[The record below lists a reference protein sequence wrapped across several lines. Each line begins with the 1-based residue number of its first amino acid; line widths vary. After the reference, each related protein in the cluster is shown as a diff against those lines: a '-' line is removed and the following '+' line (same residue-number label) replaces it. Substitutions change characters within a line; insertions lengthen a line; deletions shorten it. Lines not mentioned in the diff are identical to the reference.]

1 MHFDPIMEK
10 HLAHI
15 REEEKGCFVEQSI
28 EEHCLNVA
36 RLARE
41 LIYEDEDSCGMKDLA
56 YNAGLLHDFGKYR
69 PDFQRYIL
77 AASGANPSS
86 KVPPKAPHA
95 IVGAI
100 EARRLF
106 DDPMIADTLAYCIS
120 GHHRGLYDHNEM
132 ERRLR
137 HGEHKR
143 WCDACEKL
151 TSVEDLGTTDCD
163 DLGEPYDLQM
173 AIRMLFSVLVD
184 ADRLDT
190 ERFMTPDLSAER
202 LRIKGNYASLGT
214 LRERLRAKT
223 ESFSSAPDT
232 PVNRARAYFLESCR
246 THGAESDPGIFT
258 LSLPTGAGK
267 TISSMAWALEMAIR
281 NHHDRIIY
289 VIPYTSIIT
298 QTAMV
303 FREIFGKEN
312 ILEHHSEVVVE
323 QQTEDDKSN
332 EQMSRP
338 KFLTEN
344 WDAPI
349 ILTTNVH
356 FFESLFASKPA
367 KCRKVHS
374 IANTVIVM
382 DEVQALPEGF
392 LSPILSAI
400 DTLSEAF
407 HCSILCCSATQPVYD
422 EDLSSPDEGGDYYT
436 PLDTRGD
443 LVPREARYFAP
454 FDRVDYHLE
463 PQTVTSQ
470 ELAERLAAE
479 HSVLCVV
486 NSRKDAG
493 QVYRA
498 LRDLPK
504 VKADEVIHLSRS
516 MCSAHL
522 RRAIETI
529 KERMREGKPTKVIST
544 QLIEAGVD
552 LDFPCVWRAHS
563 GLGSIIQAGGRC
575 NREGKMERRGQVF
588 VFSLA
593 DGSRPF
599 GNIARGCNATKM
611 LLHKLSNIITD
622 PTDPEVIAKYYRLY
636 FKDIPDFDT
645 EGIEKDL
652 TEDPEDINFESAAER
667 FKLIDEE
674 GTFPVIVPY
683 MEEGKALVRKIRN
696 HEILTREDYHRMQ
709 EYSVSLRQGDYS
721 TLLGHGNIE
730 QIPWGEDFIS
740 VLVDDECYDSV
751 AGIVISNHWVE
762 ETQTA

>member
-1 MHFDPIMEK
+1 MEA

-15 REEEKGCFVEQSI
+15 REEEKGCFAEQSI

-41 LIYEDEDSCGMKDLA
+41 LIYEDEDSYGMKDLA

-77 AASGANPSS
+77 AASGANPSG

-106 DDPMIADTLAYCIS
+106 DDPMIADTLAYCVS

-163 DLGEPYDLQM
+163 DVGEPYDLQM
-173 AIRMLFSVLVD
+173 AIRILFSALVD

-190 ERFMTPDLSAER
+190 EQFMTPDLSAER
-202 LRIKGNYASLGT
+202 LRIRSNYAPLCT

-246 THGAESDPGIFT
+246 THGAESDPGIYT

-303 FREIFGKEN
+303 FREIFGEEN

-323 QQTEDDKSN
+323 QQTEDDKSD
-332 EQMSRP
+332 EQMSRL

-349 ILTTNVH
+349 ILTTNVQ

-367 KCRKVHS
+367 KCRKVHN
-374 IANTVIVM
+374 IANSVIVM

-422 EDLSSPDEGGDYYT
+422 EDLNSPDDGSDYYT

-443 LVPREARYFAP
+443 LVSREAKYFVP

-470 ELAERLAAE
+470 ELADRLAAE
-479 HSVLCVV
+479 HSVLCVL

-522 RRAIETI
+522 RRAIEAI

-552 LDFPCVWRAHS
+552 LDFPCVWRAYS

-611 LLHKLSNIITD
+611 LLHKLSNKITD

-667 FKLIDEE
+667 FKLIDDE

-721 TLLGHGNIE
+721 TLLSHGNIE

-740 VLVDDECYDSV
+740 VLVDDNCYDSV
-751 AGIVISNHWVE
+751 AGVVISNHWIE

>member
-1 MHFDPIMEK
+1 MEA

-15 REEEKGCFVEQSI
+15 REEGKGCLAEQSI

-36 RLARE
+36 RLAQE
-41 LIYEDEDSCGMKDLA
+41 LIYEDEDSCGLKDLA

-77 AASGANPSS
+77 AASGANQSG

-137 HGEHKR
+137 HGEYKR
-143 WCDACEKL
+143 WCDSCEKL

-163 DLGEPYDLQM
+163 DVGEPYDLQM
-173 AIRMLFSVLVD
+173 AIRMLFSALVD

-202 LRIKGNYASLGT
+202 LRIRGNYASLST

-232 PVNRARAYFLESCR
+232 PVNRARASFLESCR
-246 THGAESDPGIFT
+246 DHGAESDPGIYT

-303 FREIFGKEN
+303 FREIFGEEN

-323 QQTEDDKSN
+323 QQTEDDKSD
-332 EQMSRP
+332 EQMSRL

-349 ILTTNVH
+349 ILTTNVQ
-356 FFESLFASKPA
+356 FFESLFVSKPA

-374 IANTVIVM
+374 IANSVIVM

-422 EDLSSPDEGGDYYT
+422 EDLNSPDDGSDYYT

-443 LVPREARYFAP
+443 LVPREAKYFVP

-470 ELAERLAAE
+470 ELADRLAAE

-486 NSRKDAG
+486 NSRKDAS

-522 RRAIETI
+522 RRAIETT

-611 LLHKLSNIITD
+611 LLHKLSNKITD

-645 EGIEKDL
+645 AGIEKDM
-652 TEDPEDINFESAAER
+652 TEDPKDINFESAAER
-667 FKLIDEE
+667 FKLIDDE

-721 TLLGHGNIE
+721 TLLSHGNIE

-751 AGIVISNHWVE
+751 AGVVISNHWVE
-762 ETQTA
+762 EIQTA

>member
-1 MHFDPIMEK
+1 MEP

-41 LIYEDEDSCGMKDLA
+41 LIYEDVDSCGLKDLA

-77 AASGANPSS
+77 AASGANQSG

-106 DDPMIADTLAYCIS
+106 DDPMIAETLAYCIS

-151 TSVEDLGTTDCD
+151 TSAENLETADFD
-163 DLGEPYDLQM
+163 DVDEPDDLQM
-173 AIRMLFSVLVD
+173 AIRMLFSALVD

-202 LRIKGNYASLGT
+202 LRIKGNYASLST

-223 ESFSSAPDT
+223 ESFRSAPDT

-246 THGAESDPGIFT
+246 THGAESDPGIYT

-303 FREIFGKEN
+303 FREIFGEEN

-323 QQTEDDKSN
+323 QQGEGDSN
-332 EQMSRP
+332 DEQMSRL

-349 ILTTNVH
+349 ILTTNVQ

-374 IANTVIVM
+374 IANSVIVM

-400 DTLSEAF
+400 STLSGAF

-422 EDLSSPDEGGDYYT
+422 EALSSPDDGGDYYI
-436 PLDTRGD
+436 PLDTKGD
-443 LVPREARYFAP
+443 LVPREAKYFTP

-529 KERMREGKPTKVIST
+529 KERMREGEPTKVIST

-575 NREGKMERRGQVF
+575 NREGKMEQRGQVF
-588 VFSLA
+588 VFSLT
-593 DGSRPF
+593 DGSKSF

-611 LLHKLSNIITD
+611 LLHKLSNKIAD

-636 FKDIPDFDT
+636 FRDIPDFDT
-645 EGIEKDL
+645 EGIGKDL
-652 TEDPEDINFESAAER
+652 TDDPEDINFESAAEH
-667 FKLIDEE
+667 FKLIDDK

-696 HEILTREDYHRMQ
+696 HEILSREDYHRMQ
-709 EYSVSLRQGDYS
+709 EYSVSLRQGDYT

-740 VLVDDECYDSV
+740 VLVDDNCYDSV
-751 AGIVISNHWVE
+751 AGVVISNHWVE

>member
-1 MHFDPIMEK
+1 MEP
-10 HLAHI
+10 HIAHI
-15 REEEKGCFVEQSI
+15 REEEKGCYVEQSI

-41 LIYEDEDSCGMKDLA
+41 LIYEDEDSYGLKDLA

-77 AASGANPSS
+77 AASGANQSG

-151 TSVEDLGTTDCD
+151 SEKESLGTTDCD
-163 DLGEPYDLQM
+163 DVGEPYDLQM
-173 AIRMLFSVLVD
+173 AIRMLFSALVD

-190 ERFMTPDLSAER
+190 EQFMTPDLSAER
-202 LRIKGNYASLGT
+202 LRIKGNYASLCT

-246 THGAESDPGIFT
+246 THGAGSDPGIYT

-323 QQTEDDKSN
+323 QQTEDDNSD
-332 EQMSRP
+332 EQMSRL

-349 ILTTNVH
+349 ILTTNIQ

-374 IANTVIVM
+374 IANSVIVM

-422 EDLSSPDEGGDYYT
+422 EDLNSPDDGSDYYT

-443 LVPREARYFAP
+443 LVPREAKYFVP

-470 ELAERLAAE
+470 ELADRLAAE

-529 KERMREGKPTKVIST
+529 KVRMREGKPTKVIST

-599 GNIARGCNATKM
+599 GNIARGCNATKI
-611 LLHKLSNIITD
+611 LLHKLSNKITD

-667 FKLIDEE
+667 FKLIDDE

-721 TLLGHGNIE
+721 TLLSHGNIE

-751 AGIVISNHWVE
+751 AGVVISNHWVE

>member
-1 MHFDPIMEK
+1 MYCMET
-10 HLAHI
+10 HIAHI
-15 REEEKGCFVEQSI
+15 REEEKGCFAEQSI

-41 LIYEDEDSCGMKDLA
+41 LIYEDEDSCGLKDLA

-69 PDFQRYIL
+69 PNFQRYIL
-77 AASGANPSS
+77 AASGANQSG

-151 TSVEDLGTTDCD
+151 TSAENLETADCD
-163 DLGEPYDLQM
+163 DVDEPNDLQM
-173 AIRMLFSVLVD
+173 AIRMLFSALVD

-190 ERFMTPDLSAER
+190 ERFMTPDLTAER
-202 LRIKGNYASLGT
+202 LRIRGNYASLST

-223 ESFSSAPDT
+223 ESFSSAPVT

-246 THGAESDPGIFT
+246 THGAESDPGIYT

-303 FREIFGKEN
+303 FREIFGEEN

-323 QQTEDDKSN
+323 QQTEDDKSC
-332 EQMSRP
+332 EQMSRL

-349 ILTTNVH
+349 ILTTNVQ

-374 IANTVIVM
+374 IANSVIVM
-382 DEVQALPEGF
+382 DEVQALPESF

-400 DTLSEAF
+400 STLSGAF

-422 EDLSSPDEGGDYYT
+422 EDLNSPDDGGDFYT
-436 PLDTRGD
+436 PLATRGD

-463 PQTVTSQ
+463 PQTMNSQ

-486 NSRKDAG
+486 NSRQDAG

-504 VKADEVIHLSRS
+504 VNVGEMIHLSRS
-516 MCSAHL
+516 MCSSHL
-522 RRAIETI
+522 RKAIETI
-529 KERMREGKPTKVIST
+529 KERMRDGEPTKVIST

-575 NREGKMERRGQVF
+575 NRDGKMEQRGQVF
-588 VFSLA
+588 VFSLT
-593 DGSRPF
+593 DGSRLF

-611 LLHKLSNIITD
+611 LLHNLSNKITD

-636 FKDIPDFDT
+636 FEDIPDFDT
-645 EGIEKDL
+645 EGIGKDL
-652 TEDPEDINFESAAER
+652 TDDPEDINFESAAER
-667 FKLIDEE
+667 FKLIDDE

-683 MEEGKALVRKIRN
+683 MEEGKELVRKIRS
-696 HEILTREDYHRMQ
+696 HETLSREDYHRMQ
-709 EYSVSLRQGDYS
+709 EYSVSLRQGDYT

-740 VLVDDECYDSV
+740 VLVDDDCYDSV
-751 AGIVISNHWVE
+751 AGVVISNHWVE

>member
-1 MHFDPIMEK
+1 MEA

-41 LIYEDEDSCGMKDLA
+41 LIYEDEDSCGQNDLA

-77 AASGANPSS
+77 ASSGANQSG

-132 ERRLR
+132 KKRLCQ
-137 HGEHKR
+137 GEHKR

-151 TSVEDLGTTDCD
+151 TSEENLGTTDCD
-163 DLGEPYDLQM
+163 DVDEPDDLQM
-173 AIRMLFSVLVD
+173 AIRMLFSALVD

-202 LRIKGNYASLGT
+202 LRIKGNYASLCT

-232 PVNRARAYFLESCR
+232 PVNRARAYFLRSCR
-246 THGAESDPGIFT
+246 THGAESDPGIYT

-312 ILEHHSEVVVE
+312 ILEHHSEIVVE
-323 QQTEDDKSN
+323 QQTEDDKSD
-332 EQMSRP
+332 EQMSRL

-349 ILTTNVH
+349 ILTTNVQ

-374 IANTVIVM
+374 IANSVIVM

-422 EDLSSPDEGGDYYT
+422 EDLNSPDDGSDYYT

-443 LVPREARYFAP
+443 LVPREAKYFVP

-463 PQTVTSQ
+463 PQTLTSQ
-470 ELAERLAAE
+470 ELADRLAAE
-479 HSVLCVV
+479 YSVLCVL

-498 LRDLPK
+498 LRDLPQ
-504 VKADEVIHLSRS
+504 VNADEVIHLSRS

-522 RRAIETI
+522 RRTIETI
-529 KERMREGKPTKVIST
+529 KDRMREGKPTKVIST

-611 LLHKLSNIITD
+611 LLHKLSNKITD

-645 EGIEKDL
+645 EGIAQDL

-667 FKLIDEE
+667 FKLIDDK

-683 MEEGKALVRKIRN
+683 MKEGKALVRKIRN
-696 HEILTREDYHRMQ
+696 HEILSREDYHRLQ
-709 EYSVSLRQGDYS
+709 EYSVSLRQGDYT

-730 QIPWGEDFIS
+730 QIQWGEDSIS

-751 AGIVISNHWVE
+751 AGVVISNHWVE

>member
-1 MHFDPIMEK
+1 MRWRD
-10 HLAHI
+10 
-15 REEEKGCFVEQSI
+15 GCATES
-28 EEHCLNVA
+28 
-36 RLARE
+36 
-41 LIYEDEDSCGMKDLA
+41 
-56 YNAGLLHDFGKYR
+56 
-69 PDFQRYIL
+69 
-77 AASGANPSS
+77 
-86 KVPPKAPHA
+86 
-95 IVGAI
+95 
-100 EARRLF
+100 
-106 DDPMIADTLAYCIS
+106 T
-120 GHHRGLYDHNEM
+120 RG
-132 ERRLR
+132 
-137 HGEHKR
+137 G
-143 WCDACEKL
+143 CDACEKL

-163 DLGEPYDLQM
+163 DVGEPYDLQM
-173 AIRMLFSVLVD
+173 AIRMLFSALVD

-190 ERFMTPDLSAER
+190 EQFMTPDLSAER
-202 LRIKGNYASLGT
+202 LRIKGNYASLCT

-223 ESFSSAPDT
+223 ESFRSAPDT

-246 THGAESDPGIFT
+246 THGAESDPGIYT

-303 FREIFGKEN
+303 FREIFGEEN

-323 QQTEDDKSN
+323 QQGEGDSGD
-332 EQMSRP
+332 EQMSRL

-349 ILTTNVH
+349 ILTTNVQ

-374 IANTVIVM
+374 IANSVIVM

-422 EDLSSPDEGGDYYT
+422 EDLNSPDDGSDYYT

-443 LVPREARYFAP
+443 LVPREAKYFVP

-470 ELAERLAAE
+470 ELADRLAAE

-486 NSRKDAG
+486 NSRKDAS

-522 RRAIETI
+522 RRAIETV
-529 KERMREGKPTKVIST
+529 KERMREGKLTKVIST

-611 LLHKLSNIITD
+611 LLHKLSNKITD

-645 EGIEKDL
+645 EGIAQDL

-667 FKLIDEE
+667 FKLIDDE

-683 MEEGKALVRKIRN
+683 MEEGKALVRMIRN
-696 HEILTREDYHRMQ
+696 HEILTREGYHRMQ

-721 TLLGHGNIE
+721 TLLSHGNIE

-751 AGIVISNHWVE
+751 AGVVISNHWVE

>member
-1 MHFDPIMEK
+1 MEA

-41 LIYEDEDSCGMKDLA
+41 LIYEDEDSYGLKDLA

-77 AASGANPSS
+77 SASGANQSG

-106 DDPMIADTLAYCIS
+106 DDPMIADTLAYCVS

-163 DLGEPYDLQM
+163 DVGEPYDLQM
-173 AIRMLFSVLVD
+173 AIRMLFSALVD

-190 ERFMTPDLSAER
+190 EQFMPPDLSAER
-202 LRIKGNYASLGT
+202 LRIRGNYASLCT
-214 LRERLRAKT
+214 LRERLIART
-223 ESFSSAPDT
+223 ESFRSAPDT

-246 THGAESDPGIFT
+246 DHGAESDPGIYT

-303 FREIFGKEN
+303 FREIFGEEN

-323 QQTEDDKSN
+323 QQTEDDKSD
-332 EQMSRP
+332 EQMSRL

-349 ILTTNVH
+349 ILTTNVQ

-374 IANTVIVM
+374 IANSVIVM

-422 EDLSSPDEGGDYYT
+422 EDLNSPDDGSDYYT

-443 LVPREARYFAP
+443 LVPREAKYFVP

-470 ELAERLAAE
+470 ELADRLAAE

-529 KERMREGKPTKVIST
+529 KERMREGKQTKVIST

-575 NREGKMERRGQVF
+575 NREGKMEQRGQVF
-588 VFSLA
+588 VFSLT

-599 GNIARGCNATKM
+599 GNIARGYNATKM
-611 LLHKLSNIITD
+611 LLHNLSNKITD
-622 PTDPEVIAKYYRLY
+622 PTDLEVIAKYYRLY
-636 FKDIPDFDT
+636 FEDIPDFDT
-645 EGIEKDL
+645 EGIGKDL
-652 TEDPEDINFESAAER
+652 TDDPEDINFESAAER
-667 FKLIDEE
+667 FKLIDDE

-683 MEEGKALVRKIRN
+683 MEEGKELVRKIRS
-696 HEILTREDYHRMQ
+696 HEILSREDYHRMQ
-709 EYSVSLRQGDYS
+709 EYSVSLRQGDYT

-740 VLVDDECYDSV
+740 ALVDDNCYDSV
-751 AGIVISNHWVE
+751 AGVVISNHWVE

>member
-1 MHFDPIMEK
+1 
-10 HLAHI
+10 
-15 REEEKGCFVEQSI
+15 
-28 EEHCLNVA
+28 
-36 RLARE
+36 
-41 LIYEDEDSCGMKDLA
+41 
-56 YNAGLLHDFGKYR
+56 
-69 PDFQRYIL
+69 
-77 AASGANPSS
+77 
-86 KVPPKAPHA
+86 
-95 IVGAI
+95 
-100 EARRLF
+100 
-106 DDPMIADTLAYCIS
+106 MIADTLAYCIS

-151 TSVEDLGTTDCD
+151 TSVEDLGTTECD
-163 DLGEPYDLQM
+163 EVNEPYDLQM
-173 AIRMLFSVLVD
+173 AIRMLFSALVD

-190 ERFMTPDLSAER
+190 EQFMTPDLSAER
-202 LRIKGNYASLGT
+202 SRIRGNYASLNT
-214 LRERLRAKT
+214 LRERLMAKT
-223 ESFSSAPDT
+223 ESFRSAPDT

-246 THGAESDPGIFT
+246 THGAESDPGIYT

-323 QQTEDDKSN
+323 QQGEGDSGD
-332 EQMSRP
+332 EQMSRL

-349 ILTTNVH
+349 ILTTNVQ

-374 IANTVIVM
+374 IANSVIVM

-422 EDLSSPDEGGDYYT
+422 EDLNSPDDGSDYYT

-443 LVPREARYFAP
+443 LVPREAKYFVP

-470 ELAERLAAE
+470 ELADRLAAE

-575 NREGKMERRGQVF
+575 NREGRMERRGQVF

-611 LLHKLSNIITD
+611 LLHKLSNKITD

-645 EGIEKDL
+645 EGIEKNL

-667 FKLIDEE
+667 FKLIDDE

-696 HEILTREDYHRMQ
+696 HEILTRKDYHRMQ

-721 TLLGHGNIE
+721 TLLSHGNIE

-751 AGIVISNHWVE
+751 AGVVISNHWVE

>member
-1 MHFDPIMEK
+1 MEK
-10 HLAHI
+10 YLAHI
-15 REEEKGCFVEQSI
+15 REEGKGCFVEQSI

-41 LIYEDEDSCGMKDLA
+41 LIYEDEDSCGLKDLA

-77 AASGANPSS
+77 SVSGANQSG

-95 IVGAI
+95 NVGAI

-163 DLGEPYDLQM
+163 DVGEPYDLQM
-173 AIRMLFSVLVD
+173 AIRMLFSALVD

-190 ERFMTPDLSAER
+190 EQFMTPDLSAER
-202 LRIKGNYASLGT
+202 LRIKGNYASLCT

-232 PVNRARAYFLESCR
+232 SVNRARAYFLESCR
-246 THGAESDPGIFT
+246 THGAESDPGIYT

-303 FREIFGKEN
+303 FREIFGEEN

-323 QQTEDDKSN
+323 QQTEDDKSD
-332 EQMSRP
+332 EQMSRL

-349 ILTTNVH
+349 ILTTNVQ

-374 IANTVIVM
+374 IANSVIVM

-422 EDLSSPDEGGDYYT
+422 EDLNSPDDGSDYYT

-443 LVPREARYFAP
+443 LVSREAKYFVP

-470 ELAERLAAE
+470 ELADRLAAE
-479 HSVLCVV
+479 HSVLCVL

-522 RRAIETI
+522 RRAIEAI

-552 LDFPCVWRAHS
+552 LDFPCVWRAYS

-599 GNIARGCNATKM
+599 GNIARGCNATNM
-611 LLHKLSNIITD
+611 LLHKLSNKITD

-636 FKDIPDFDT
+636 FKNIPDFDT
-645 EGIEKDL
+645 EEIEKDL

-667 FKLIDEE
+667 FKLIDDE

-721 TLLGHGNIE
+721 TLLSHGNIE

-740 VLVDDECYDSV
+740 VLVDDNCYDSV
-751 AGIVISNHWVE
+751 AGVVISNHWIE

>member
-1 MHFDPIMEK
+1 MEA

-28 EEHCLNVA
+28 GEHCLNVA

-41 LIYEDEDSCGMKDLA
+41 LIYEDENSCELKDLA

-77 AASGANPSS
+77 SASGANQSG

-163 DLGEPYDLQM
+163 DVGEPYDLQM
-173 AIRMLFSVLVD
+173 AIRMLFSALVD

-202 LRIKGNYASLGT
+202 LRIRGNYASLCT
-214 LRERLRAKT
+214 LRERLIART
-223 ESFSSAPDT
+223 ESFRSAPDT

-246 THGAESDPGIFT
+246 THGAGSDPGIYT

-267 TISSMAWALEMAIR
+267 TISSMVWALEMAIR

-323 QQTEDDKSN
+323 QQTEDDNSD
-332 EQMSRP
+332 EQMSRL

-349 ILTTNVH
+349 ILTTNVQ

-374 IANTVIVM
+374 IANSVIVM

-422 EDLSSPDEGGDYYT
+422 EDLNSPDDGSDYYT

-443 LVPREARYFAP
+443 LVPREAKYFVS

-470 ELAERLAAE
+470 ELADRLAAE
-479 HSVLCVV
+479 HSVLCVL

-504 VKADEVIHLSRS
+504 VNTDEVIHLSRS

-529 KERMREGKPTKVIST
+529 KVRMREGKPTKVIST

-575 NREGKMERRGQVF
+575 NREGKMERRGQVI

-611 LLHKLSNIITD
+611 LLHKLSNKITD

-667 FKLIDEE
+667 FKLIDDE

-721 TLLGHGNIE
+721 TLLSHGNIE

-740 VLVDDECYDSV
+740 VLVDDNCYDSV
-751 AGIVISNHWVE
+751 AGVVISNHWVE

>member
-1 MHFDPIMEK
+1 MEPYI
-10 HLAHI
+10 AHI
-15 REEEKGCFVEQSI
+15 REEEKGCFAEQSI

-41 LIYEDEDSCGMKDLA
+41 LIYEDEDSCGLKDLA

-77 AASGANPSS
+77 AASGANQSG

-151 TSVEDLGTTDCD
+151 TSAENLETADCD
-163 DLGEPYDLQM
+163 DVDEPDDLQM
-173 AIRMLFSVLVD
+173 AIRMLFSALVD

-202 LRIKGNYASLGT
+202 LRIRGNYASLST

-246 THGAESDPGIFT
+246 THGAESDPDIYT

-303 FREIFGKEN
+303 FREIFGEEN

-323 QQTEDDKSN
+323 QQGEDDKSD
-332 EQMSRP
+332 EQMSRL

-349 ILTTNVH
+349 ILTTNVQ

-374 IANTVIVM
+374 IANSVIVM

-400 DTLSEAF
+400 STLSGAF

-422 EDLSSPDEGGDYYT
+422 EDLSSPDDGGDYYT
-436 PLDTRGD
+436 PLATGGD

-498 LRDLPK
+498 LRDLPN
-504 VKADEVIHLSRS
+504 VNAEEVIHLSRS

-529 KERMREGKPTKVIST
+529 KERMRDGEPTKVIST

-575 NREGKMERRGQVF
+575 NREGKMEQRGQVF
-588 VFSLA
+588 VFSLT

-611 LLHKLSNIITD
+611 LLHNLSNKITD

-652 TEDPEDINFESAAER
+652 TDDPEDINFESAAER
-667 FKLIDEE
+667 FKLIDDE

-683 MEEGKALVRKIRN
+683 MEEGKELVRKIRS
-696 HEILTREDYHRMQ
+696 HETLSREDYHRMQ
-709 EYSVSLRQGDYS
+709 EYSVSLRQGDYT
-721 TLLGHGNIE
+721 TLLSHGNVE

-740 VLVDDECYDSV
+740 VLVDDNCYDSV
-751 AGIVISNHWVE
+751 AGVVISNHWVE

>member
-1 MHFDPIMEK
+1 MEP
-10 HLAHI
+10 HIAHI
-15 REEEKGCFVEQSI
+15 REEKKGCFAEQSI

-41 LIYEDEDSCGMKDLA
+41 LIYEDEDSCGLKDLA

-77 AASGANPSS
+77 AASGANPSG
-86 KVPPKAPHA
+86 KVPTKAPHA

-106 DDPMIADTLAYCIS
+106 DEPMIADTLAYCVS

-163 DLGEPYDLQM
+163 DVGEPYDLQM
-173 AIRMLFSVLVD
+173 AIRMLFSALVD

-190 ERFMTPDLSAER
+190 EQFMTPDLSAER
-202 LRIKGNYASLGT
+202 LRIKGNYASLCT

-246 THGAESDPGIFT
+246 THGAGSDPGIYT

-267 TISSMAWALEMAIR
+267 TISSMAWALEMAIC

-303 FREIFGKEN
+303 FREIFGEEN

-323 QQTEDDKSN
+323 QQGEGDSGD
-332 EQMSRP
+332 EQMSRL
-338 KFLTEN
+338 KFLIEN

-349 ILTTNVH
+349 ILTTNVQ
-356 FFESLFASKPA
+356 FFESLFSSKPA

-374 IANTVIVM
+374 IANSVIVM

-422 EDLSSPDEGGDYYT
+422 EDLNSPDDGSDYYT

-443 LVPREARYFAP
+443 LVPREVKYFVP

-470 ELAERLAAE
+470 ELADRLAAE
-479 HSVLCVV
+479 HSVLCVL

-498 LRDLPK
+498 LRDLPQ
-504 VKADEVIHLSRS
+504 VNAYEVIHLSRS

-529 KERMREGKPTKVIST
+529 KVRMREGKPTKVIST

-599 GNIARGCNATKM
+599 GNIARGCNATKI
-611 LLHKLSNIITD
+611 LLHKLSNKITD

-667 FKLIDEE
+667 FKLIDDE

-696 HEILTREDYHRMQ
+696 PEILTREDYHRMQ

-751 AGIVISNHWVE
+751 AGVVISNHWVE

>member
-1 MHFDPIMEK
+1 MHFDPSMEK

-41 LIYEDEDSCGMKDLA
+41 LIYEDEYSCGLKDLA

-77 AASGANPSS
+77 AASGANPSG

-100 EARRLF
+100 EAQRLF

-151 TSVEDLGTTDCD
+151 SEKAPLGTTDCD
-163 DLGEPYDLQM
+163 DVDEPNDLQM
-173 AIRMLFSVLVD
+173 AIRMLFSALVD

-202 LRIKGNYASLGT
+202 LRIRGNYASLST

-232 PVNRARAYFLESCR
+232 PVNRARVYFLESCR

-303 FREIFGKEN
+303 FREIFGEEN

-323 QQTEDDKSN
+323 QQTEDDKSC
-332 EQMSRP
+332 EQMSRL

-349 ILTTNVH
+349 ILTTNVQ

-374 IANTVIVM
+374 IANSVIVM

-400 DTLSEAF
+400 STLSGAF

-422 EDLSSPDEGGDYYT
+422 EALSSPDDGGDYYI
-436 PLDTRGD
+436 PLDTKGD
-443 LVPREARYFAP
+443 LVPREAKYFAP

-504 VKADEVIHLSRS
+504 VNADEVIHLSRS

-529 KERMREGKPTKVIST
+529 KERMREGEPTKVIST

-575 NREGKMERRGQVF
+575 NREGKMEQRGQVF

-593 DGSRPF
+593 DGSKPF

-611 LLHKLSNIITD
+611 LLHKQSNKIAD

-645 EGIEKDL
+645 EGIGKDL
-652 TEDPEDINFESAAER
+652 TDDPEDINFESAAER
-667 FKLIDEE
+667 FKLIDDK

-696 HEILTREDYHRMQ
+696 HDILSREDYHRMQ
-709 EYSVSLRQGDYS
+709 EYSVSLRQGDYT

-730 QIPWGEDFIS
+730 QIPWGEDFIA
-740 VLVDDECYDSV
+740 VLVDDNCYDSV
-751 AGIVISNHWVE
+751 AGVVISNHWVE

>member
-1 MHFDPIMEK
+1 MEK
-10 HLAHI
+10 YLAHI

-41 LIYEDEDSCGMKDLA
+41 LIYEDENSCGLKDLA

-77 AASGANPSS
+77 SASGANQSG

-151 TSVEDLGTTDCD
+151 SEKASLGTIDCD
-163 DLGEPYDLQM
+163 DVGEPYDLQM
-173 AIRMLFSVLVD
+173 AIRMLFSALVD

-190 ERFMTPDLSAER
+190 EQFMTPDLSAER
-202 LRIKGNYASLGT
+202 LRIKGNYASLCT

-232 PVNRARAYFLESCR
+232 SVNRARAYFLESCR
-246 THGAESDPGIFT
+246 THGAESDPGIYT

-303 FREIFGKEN
+303 FREIFGEEN

-323 QQTEDDKSN
+323 QQTKDDKSD
-332 EQMSRP
+332 ERMSRL

-349 ILTTNVH
+349 ILTTNVQ

-374 IANTVIVM
+374 IANSVIVM

-422 EDLSSPDEGGDYYT
+422 EDLNSPDDGSDYYT

-443 LVPREARYFAP
+443 LVPREAKYFVP

-470 ELAERLAAE
+470 ELADRLAAE

-611 LLHKLSNIITD
+611 LLHKLSNKITD

-645 EGIEKDL
+645 EGIAQDL

-667 FKLIDEE
+667 FKLIDDE

-683 MEEGKALVRKIRN
+683 MEEGKALVRKTRN

-721 TLLGHGNIE
+721 TLLSHGNIE
-730 QIPWGEDFIS
+730 QIPWGEDSIS

-751 AGIVISNHWVE
+751 AGVVISNHWVE

>member
-1 MHFDPIMEK
+1 MEP

-41 LIYEDEDSCGMKDLA
+41 LIYEDEDSCGLKDLA

-77 AASGANPSS
+77 SASGANQSG

-151 TSVEDLGTTDCD
+151 TSVEDLGTTNCD
-163 DLGEPYDLQM
+163 DVGEPYDLQM

-190 ERFMTPDLSAER
+190 ERFMNPDLSAER
-202 LRIKGNYASLGT
+202 LRIKGNYASLCT

-246 THGAESDPGIFT
+246 THGAGSDPGIYT

-323 QQTEDDKSN
+323 QQGEGDSGD
-332 EQMSRP
+332 EQMSRL

-349 ILTTNVH
+349 ILTTNVQ
-356 FFESLFASKPA
+356 FFESLFSSKPA

-374 IANTVIVM
+374 IANSVIVM

-422 EDLSSPDEGGDYYT
+422 EDLNSPDDGSDYYT
-436 PLDTRGD
+436 PLNTRGD
-443 LVPREARYFAP
+443 LVPREAKYFVP

-470 ELAERLAAE
+470 ELADRLAAE

-504 VKADEVIHLSRS
+504 VNADEVIHLSRS

-529 KERMREGKPTKVIST
+529 KDRMREGKPTKVIST

-599 GNIARGCNATKM
+599 GNIARGCHATKM
-611 LLHKLSNIITD
+611 LLHKLSNKITD

-667 FKLIDEE
+667 FKLIDDE

-721 TLLGHGNIE
+721 TLLSHGNIE

-751 AGIVISNHWVE
+751 AGVVISNHWVE

>member
-1 MHFDPIMEK
+1 MEA

-15 REEEKGCFVEQSI
+15 REEEKGCFAEQSI

-41 LIYEDEDSCGMKDLA
+41 LIYEDEDSYGMKDLA

-77 AASGANPSS
+77 SVSGANPSG

-100 EARRLF
+100 ESRRLF

-163 DLGEPYDLQM
+163 DVGEPYDLQM
-173 AIRMLFSVLVD
+173 AIRMLFSALVD

-202 LRIKGNYASLGT
+202 LRIKGNYASLCT

-246 THGAESDPGIFT
+246 THGAESDPGIYT

-303 FREIFGKEN
+303 FREIFGEEN

-323 QQTEDDKSN
+323 QQTEDDKSD
-332 EQMSRP
+332 EQMSRL

-349 ILTTNVH
+349 ILTTNVQ

-374 IANTVIVM
+374 IANSVIVM

-422 EDLSSPDEGGDYYT
+422 EDLNSPDDGSDYYT

-443 LVPREARYFAP
+443 LVPREAKYFVP

-498 LRDLPK
+498 LRDLSK

-522 RRAIETI
+522 RRAIETV
-529 KERMREGKPTKVIST
+529 KERMREGKLTKVIST

-599 GNIARGCNATKM
+599 GNIARGCNATRM
-611 LLHKLSNIITD
+611 LLHKLSNKITD

-645 EGIEKDL
+645 EGIAQDL

-667 FKLIDEE
+667 FKLIDDE

-683 MEEGKALVRKIRN
+683 MEEGKALVGKIRN

-709 EYSVSLRQGDYS
+709 EYSVSLSQGDYS
-721 TLLGHGNIE
+721 TLLSHGNIE

-740 VLVDDECYDSV
+740 VLVDAECYDSV
-751 AGIVISNHWVE
+751 AGVVISNHWVE

>member
-1 MHFDPIMEK
+1 MEP
-10 HLAHI
+10 HIAHI
-15 REEEKGCFVEQSI
+15 REEEKGCFAEQSI

-41 LIYEDEDSCGMKDLA
+41 LIYEDEDSYGMKDLA

-77 AASGANPSS
+77 AASGANLSG

-132 ERRLR
+132 GRRLR

-163 DLGEPYDLQM
+163 DVGEPYDLQM
-173 AIRMLFSVLVD
+173 AIRILFSALVD

-190 ERFMTPDLSAER
+190 EQFMTPDLSAER
-202 LRIKGNYASLGT
+202 LRIRSNYAPLCT

-246 THGAESDPGIFT
+246 THGAESDPGIYT

-303 FREIFGKEN
+303 FREIFGEEN

-323 QQTEDDKSN
+323 QQTEDDKSD
-332 EQMSRP
+332 EQMSRL

-349 ILTTNVH
+349 ILTTNVQ

-367 KCRKVHS
+367 KCRKVHN
-374 IANTVIVM
+374 IANSVIVM

-422 EDLSSPDEGGDYYT
+422 EDLNSPDDGSDYYT

-443 LVPREARYFAP
+443 LVPREAKYFVP
-454 FDRVDYHLE
+454 FDRVDYHLK

-522 RRAIETI
+522 RKAIETI
-529 KERMREGKPTKVIST
+529 KERMRDGEPTKVIST

-575 NREGKMERRGQVF
+575 NREGKMEQRGQVF
-588 VFSLA
+588 VFSLT
-593 DGSRPF
+593 DGSKSF

-611 LLHKLSNIITD
+611 LLHKLSNKIAD

-636 FKDIPDFDT
+636 FRDIPDFDT
-645 EGIEKDL
+645 EGIGKDL
-652 TEDPEDINFESAAER
+652 TDDPEDINFESAAEH
-667 FKLIDEE
+667 FKLIDDK

-696 HEILTREDYHRMQ
+696 HEILSREDYHRMQ
-709 EYSVSLRQGDYS
+709 EYSVSLRQGDYT

-740 VLVDDECYDSV
+740 VLVDDNCYDSV
-751 AGIVISNHWVE
+751 AGVVISNHWVE

>member
-1 MHFDPIMEK
+1 MEA

-15 REEEKGCFVEQSI
+15 REDEKGCFAEQSI

-41 LIYEDEDSCGMKDLA
+41 LIYEDEDSGGLKDLA

-69 PDFQRYIL
+69 SDFQRYIL
-77 AASGANPSS
+77 SASGANPSG

-163 DLGEPYDLQM
+163 DVGEPYDLQM
-173 AIRMLFSVLVD
+173 AIRMLFSALVD

-190 ERFMTPDLSAER
+190 EQFMTPDLSAER
-202 LRIKGNYASLGT
+202 LRIKGNYASLCT

-246 THGAESDPGIFT
+246 AHGAESDPGIYT

-303 FREIFGKEN
+303 FREIFGEEN

-323 QQTEDDKSN
+323 QQGEGDSGD
-332 EQMSRP
+332 EQMSRL

-349 ILTTNVH
+349 ILTTNVQ

-374 IANTVIVM
+374 IANSVIVM

-422 EDLSSPDEGGDYYT
+422 EDLNSSDDGSDYYT

-443 LVPREARYFAP
+443 LVPREAKYFVP

-493 QVYRA
+493 QVYRT

-522 RRAIETI
+522 RRAIEAI

-599 GNIARGCNATKM
+599 GNIARGCSATKM
-611 LLHKLSNIITD
+611 LLHKLSNKIID

-667 FKLIDEE
+667 FKLIDDE

-683 MEEGKALVRKIRN
+683 MDEGKALVNKIRN
-696 HEILTREDYHRMQ
+696 HELLTRRDYHRMQ

-721 TLLGHGNIE
+721 TLLSHGNVE

-740 VLVDDECYDSV
+740 VLMDDKCYDSV
-751 AGIVISNHWVE
+751 AGVVISNHWVE

>member
-1 MHFDPIMEK
+1 MHFGPSMEI

-15 REEEKGCFVEQSI
+15 REKEKGCFVEQSI

-41 LIYEDEDSCGMKDLA
+41 LIYEDEDSCGLKDLA

-77 AASGANPSS
+77 AASGANQFG
-86 KVPPKAPHA
+86 KVPHKAPHA

-106 DDPMIADTLAYCIS
+106 DDPMIAETLAYCIS

-151 TSVEDLGTTDCD
+151 ISAENLKTADCD
-163 DLGEPYDLQM
+163 DVDEPDDLQM
-173 AIRMLFSVLVD
+173 TIRMLFSALVD

-202 LRIKGNYASLGT
+202 LRIRGNYASLST

-232 PVNRARAYFLESCR
+232 PVNRSRAYFLRSCR
-246 THGAESDPGIFT
+246 THGAESDRGIYT

-303 FREIFGKEN
+303 FREIFGEEN

-323 QQTEDDKSN
+323 QQSEGDSSD
-332 EQMSRP
+332 EQMSRL

-349 ILTTNVH
+349 ILTTNVQ

-374 IANTVIVM
+374 IANSVIVM
-382 DEVQALPEGF
+382 DEVQALPESF

-400 DTLSEAF
+400 STLSEAF

-422 EDLSSPDEGGDYYT
+422 EALSSPDDGGDYYI
-436 PLDTRGD
+436 PLDTKGD
-443 LVPREARYFAP
+443 LVPREAKYFTP

-529 KERMREGKPTKVIST
+529 KERMREGEPTKVIST

-563 GLGSIIQAGGRC
+563 GLSSIIQAGGRC
-575 NREGKMERRGQVF
+575 NREGKMEKRGQVF
-588 VFSLA
+588 VFSLT

-611 LLHKLSNIITD
+611 LLHNLSNKIND
-622 PTDPEVIAKYYRLY
+622 PTDPEEIAKYYRLY
-636 FKDIPDFDT
+636 FEDIPDFDT
-645 EGIEKDL
+645 EGIGKDL
-652 TEDPEDINFESAAER
+652 TDDPEDINFESAAER
-667 FKLIDEE
+667 FKLIDDK

-696 HEILTREDYHRMQ
+696 HEILSREDYHRMQ
-709 EYSVSLRQGDYS
+709 EYSVSLRQGDYT

-730 QIPWGEDFIS
+730 QIPCGEDFIS
-740 VLVDDECYDSV
+740 VLVDDDCYDSV
-751 AGIVISNHWVE
+751 AGVVISNHWVE

>member
-1 MHFDPIMEK
+1 MHFDPSMEK

-15 REEEKGCFVEQSI
+15 REEEKGCFVEQII

-41 LIYEDEDSCGMKDLA
+41 LIYEDEYSCGLKDLA

-77 AASGANPSS
+77 AASGANQFG

-151 TSVEDLGTTDCD
+151 TSAENLETADCD
-163 DLGEPYDLQM
+163 DVDEPNDLQM
-173 AIRMLFSVLVD
+173 AIRMLFSALVD

-202 LRIKGNYASLGT
+202 LRIRGNYASLST

-246 THGAESDPGIFT
+246 THGAESDPDIYT

-303 FREIFGKEN
+303 FREIFGEEN

-323 QQTEDDKSN
+323 QQGEDDKSD
-332 EQMSRP
+332 EQMSRLN
-338 KFLTEN
+338 FLTEN

-349 ILTTNVH
+349 ILTTNVQ

-374 IANTVIVM
+374 IANSVIVM
-382 DEVQALPEGF
+382 DEVQALPESF

-400 DTLSEAF
+400 STLSGAF

-422 EDLSSPDEGGDYYT
+422 EALSSPDDGGDYYI
-436 PLDTRGD
+436 PLDTKGD
-443 LVPREARYFAP
+443 LVPREAKYFAP

-504 VKADEVIHLSRS
+504 VNADEVIHLSRS

-529 KERMREGKPTKVIST
+529 KERMREGEPTKVIST

-575 NREGKMERRGQVF
+575 NREGKMEQRGQVF

-593 DGSRPF
+593 DGSKPF

-611 LLHKLSNIITD
+611 LLHKQSNKIAD

-645 EGIEKDL
+645 EGIGKDL
-652 TEDPEDINFESAAER
+652 TDDPEDINFESAAER
-667 FKLIDEE
+667 FKLIDDK

-696 HEILTREDYHRMQ
+696 HDILSREDYHRMQ
-709 EYSVSLRQGDYS
+709 EYSVSLRQGDYT

-730 QIPWGEDFIS
+730 QIPWGEDFIA
-740 VLVDDECYDSV
+740 VLVDDNCYDSV
-751 AGIVISNHWVE
+751 AGVVISNHWVE

>member
-1 MHFDPIMEK
+1 MEA

-15 REEEKGCFVEQSI
+15 REEEKGCFAEQSI

-41 LIYEDEDSCGMKDLA
+41 LIYEDEDSYGMKDLA

-77 AASGANPSS
+77 SVSGANPSG

-100 EARRLF
+100 ESRRLF

-163 DLGEPYDLQM
+163 DVGEPYDLQM
-173 AIRMLFSVLVD
+173 AIRMLFSALVD

-190 ERFMTPDLSAER
+190 EQFMTPDLSAER
-202 LRIKGNYASLGT
+202 LRIKGNYASLCT

-246 THGAESDPGIFT
+246 THGAESDPGIYT

-303 FREIFGKEN
+303 FREIFGEEN

-323 QQTEDDKSN
+323 QQGEDDKSN
-332 EQMSRP
+332 EQMSRLN
-338 KFLTEN
+338 FLTEN

-349 ILTTNVH
+349 ILTTNVQ

-374 IANTVIVM
+374 IANSVIVM

-422 EDLSSPDEGGDYYT
+422 EDLNSPDDGSDYYT

-443 LVPREARYFAP
+443 LVPREAKYFVS

-470 ELAERLAAE
+470 ELADRLAAE
-479 HSVLCVV
+479 HSVLCVL

-504 VKADEVIHLSRS
+504 VNTDEVIHLSRS

-529 KERMREGKPTKVIST
+529 KVRMREGKPTKVIST

-575 NREGKMERRGQVF
+575 NREGKMERRGQVI

-611 LLHKLSNIITD
+611 LLHKLSNKITD

-667 FKLIDEE
+667 FKLIDDE

-683 MEEGKALVRKIRN
+683 MEESKALVRKIRN

-721 TLLGHGNIE
+721 TLLSHGNIE

-740 VLVDDECYDSV
+740 VLVDDNCYDSV
-751 AGIVISNHWVE
+751 AGVVISNHWVE

>member
-1 MHFDPIMEK
+1 MEK
-10 HLAHI
+10 HFAHI
-15 REEEKGCFVEQSI
+15 RKEEKGCFVEQSI

-77 AASGANPSS
+77 SASGANQSG

-100 EARRLF
+100 EARQLF

-163 DLGEPYDLQM
+163 DVGEPYDLQM
-173 AIRMLFSVLVD
+173 AIRMLFSALVD

-190 ERFMTPDLSAER
+190 EQFMTPDLSAER
-202 LRIKGNYASLGT
+202 LRIKGNYTSLCT
-214 LRERLRAKT
+214 LRERLRART

-246 THGAESDPGIFT
+246 THGAESDPGIYT

-323 QQTEDDKSN
+323 QQGEGDSGD
-332 EQMSRP
+332 EQMSRL

-349 ILTTNVH
+349 ILTTNVQ

-374 IANTVIVM
+374 IANSVIVM

-422 EDLSSPDEGGDYYT
+422 EDLNSPDDGSDYYT

-443 LVPREARYFAP
+443 LVPREAKYLVP

-470 ELAERLAAE
+470 ELADRLAAE

-504 VKADEVIHLSRS
+504 VNADEVIHLSQS

-611 LLHKLSNIITD
+611 LLHKLSNKITD
-622 PTDPEVIAKYYRLY
+622 PTDPEVIAKYYRLF

-667 FKLIDEE
+667 FKLIDDE

-709 EYSVSLRQGDYS
+709 EYSVSLRQGDYT

-751 AGIVISNHWVE
+751 AGVVISNHWVE

>member
-1 MHFDPIMEK
+1 MEIYI
-10 HLAHI
+10 AHI
-15 REEEKGCFVEQSI
+15 REEKKGCFVEQSI

-41 LIYEDEDSCGMKDLA
+41 LIYEDEDSCGVKDLA

-77 AASGANPSS
+77 AASGANQSG

-137 HGEHKR
+137 HGEYKR

-163 DLGEPYDLQM
+163 DVGEPYDLQM
-173 AIRMLFSVLVD
+173 AIRMLFSALVD

-190 ERFMTPDLSAER
+190 EQFMTPDLSAER
-202 LRIKGNYASLGT
+202 LRIKGNYASLCT

-232 PVNRARAYFLESCR
+232 SVNRARAYFLESCR
-246 THGAESDPGIFT
+246 THGAESDPGIYT

-323 QQTEDDKSN
+323 QQTEDDKSD
-332 EQMSRP
+332 EQMSRL

-349 ILTTNVH
+349 ILTTNVQ

-374 IANTVIVM
+374 IANSVIVM
-382 DEVQALPEGF
+382 DEVQALPESF

-422 EDLSSPDEGGDYYT
+422 EDLNSPDDGSDYYT

-443 LVPREARYFAP
+443 LVPREAKYFVP

-470 ELAERLAAE
+470 ELADRLAAE

-529 KERMREGKPTKVIST
+529 KERMREGKQTKVIST

-599 GNIARGCNATKM
+599 GNIARGCNATNM
-611 LLHKLSNIITD
+611 LLHKLSNKITD

-636 FKDIPDFDT
+636 FKNIPDFDT
-645 EGIEKDL
+645 EEIEKDL
-652 TEDPEDINFESAAER
+652 TEDPEDINFESAAKR
-667 FKLIDEE
+667 FKLIDDE
-674 GTFPVIVPY
+674 GTFPVIVHY

-696 HEILTREDYHRMQ
+696 YEILTREDYHRMQ

-721 TLLGHGNIE
+721 TLLSHGNIE

-751 AGIVISNHWVE
+751 AGVVISNHWVE

>member
-1 MHFDPIMEK
+1 MEA

-15 REEEKGCFVEQSI
+15 REEGKGCFAEQSI

-41 LIYEDEDSCGMKDLA
+41 LIYEDEDACGLKDLA

-77 AASGANPSS
+77 AASGANPSG

-106 DDPMIADTLAYCIS
+106 DDPMIADTLAYCVS

-137 HGEHKR
+137 QGEHKR

-163 DLGEPYDLQM
+163 DVGEPYDLQM
-173 AIRMLFSVLVD
+173 AIRMLFSALVD

-190 ERFMTPDLSAER
+190 EQFMTPDLSAER
-202 LRIKGNYASLGT
+202 LRIKGNYASLCT

-223 ESFSSAPDT
+223 ESFRSAPDT

-246 THGAESDPGIFT
+246 DHGAESDPGIYT

-323 QQTEDDKSN
+323 QQTEDDKSD
-332 EQMSRP
+332 EQMSRL

-349 ILTTNVH
+349 ILTTNVQ

-374 IANTVIVM
+374 IANSVIVM

-400 DTLSEAF
+400 STLSGAF

-422 EDLSSPDEGGDYYT
+422 EDLNSPDDGSDYYT

-443 LVPREARYFAP
+443 LVAREAKYFVP

-470 ELAERLAAE
+470 ELVDRLAAE

-522 RRAIETI
+522 RRAIEAI

-599 GNIARGCNATKM
+599 GNIARGCNATRM
-611 LLHKLSNIITD
+611 LLHKLSNKITD

-645 EGIEKDL
+645 EGIAQDL

-667 FKLIDEE
+667 FKLIDDE

-683 MEEGKALVRKIRN
+683 MEEGKALVGKIRN

-721 TLLGHGNIE
+721 TLLSHGNIE

-751 AGIVISNHWVE
+751 AGVVISNHWVE

>member
-1 MHFDPIMEK
+1 MHFGPSMEN

-41 LIYEDEDSCGMKDLA
+41 LIYEDEYSCGLKDLA

-77 AASGANPSS
+77 AASGANQFG

-100 EARRLF
+100 EAQRLF
-106 DDPMIADTLAYCIS
+106 DDPMTADTLAYCIS

-163 DLGEPYDLQM
+163 DVGEPYDLQM
-173 AIRMLFSVLVD
+173 AIRMLFSALVD

-190 ERFMTPDLSAER
+190 EQFMTPDLSAER
-202 LRIKGNYASLGT
+202 LRIKGNYASLNT
-214 LRERLRAKT
+214 LRERLMART
-223 ESFSSAPDT
+223 ESFRSAPDT

-246 THGAESDPGIFT
+246 THGAGSDPGIYT

-323 QQTEDDKSN
+323 QRGEGDSGD
-332 EQMSRP
+332 EQMSRL

-349 ILTTNVH
+349 ILTTNVQ
-356 FFESLFASKPA
+356 FFESLFASKPV

-374 IANTVIVM
+374 IANSVIVM

-422 EDLSSPDEGGDYYT
+422 EDLNSPDDGSDYYT
-436 PLDTRGD
+436 PLDTKGD
-443 LVPREARYFAP
+443 LVPREAKYFAP

-470 ELAERLAAE
+470 ELVERLAAE

-498 LRDLPK
+498 LKDNT
-504 VKADEVIHLSRS
+504 DEVIHLSRS

-522 RRAIETI
+522 RKAIETI
-529 KERMREGKPTKVIST
+529 KERMRDGEPTKVIST

-611 LLHKLSNIITD
+611 LLHKLSNKITD

-645 EGIEKDL
+645 AGIEKDL

-667 FKLIDEE
+667 FKLIDDE

-721 TLLGHGNIE
+721 TLLSHGNIE

-751 AGIVISNHWVE
+751 AGVVISNHWVE

>member
-1 MHFDPIMEK
+1 MEA

-15 REEEKGCFVEQSI
+15 REEGKGCLAEQSI

-36 RLARE
+36 RLAQE
-41 LIYEDEDSCGMKDLA
+41 LIYEDEDSCGLKDLA

-77 AASGANPSS
+77 AASGANQSG

-137 HGEHKR
+137 HGEYKR
-143 WCDACEKL
+143 WCDSCEKL

-163 DLGEPYDLQM
+163 DVGEPYDLQM
-173 AIRMLFSVLVD
+173 AIRMLFSALVD

-202 LRIKGNYASLGT
+202 LRIRGNYASLST

-246 THGAESDPGIFT
+246 DHGAESDPGIYT

-303 FREIFGKEN
+303 FREIFGEEN

-323 QQTEDDKSN
+323 QQTEDDKSD
-332 EQMSRP
+332 EQMSRL

-349 ILTTNVH
+349 ILTTNVQ

-374 IANTVIVM
+374 IANSVIVM

-422 EDLSSPDEGGDYYT
+422 EDLNSPDDGSDYYT

-443 LVPREARYFAP
+443 LVPREAKYFVP

-470 ELAERLAAE
+470 ELADRLAAE

-486 NSRKDAG
+486 NSRKDAS

-522 RRAIETI
+522 RRAIETT

-611 LLHKLSNIITD
+611 LLHKLSNKITD

-667 FKLIDEE
+667 FKLIDDE

-721 TLLGHGNIE
+721 TLLSHGNIE

-740 VLVDDECYDSV
+740 VLVDDNCYDSV
-751 AGIVISNHWVE
+751 AGVVISNHWVE

>member
-1 MHFDPIMEK
+1 MEP
-10 HLAHI
+10 HIAHI
-15 REEEKGCFVEQSI
+15 REEGKGCLAEQSI

-41 LIYEDEDSCGMKDLA
+41 LIYEHEDSCGLKDLA
-56 YNAGLLHDFGKYR
+56 YNAGLLHDLGKYR

-77 AASGANPSS
+77 SASGANQSG

-163 DLGEPYDLQM
+163 DVGEPYDLQM
-173 AIRMLFSVLVD
+173 AIRILFSALVD

-190 ERFMTPDLSAER
+190 EQFMTPDLSAER
-202 LRIKGNYASLGT
+202 SRIRSNYAPLCT

-246 THGAESDPGIFT
+246 AHGAESDPGIYT
-258 LSLPTGAGK
+258 LSLPTGGGK

-303 FREIFGKEN
+303 FREIFGEEN

-323 QQTEDDKSN
+323 QQTEDDKSD
-332 EQMSRP
+332 EQMSRL

-349 ILTTNVH
+349 ILTTNVQ

-367 KCRKVHS
+367 KCRKVHN
-374 IANTVIVM
+374 IANSVIVM

-422 EDLSSPDEGGDYYT
+422 EDLNSPDDGSDYYT

-443 LVPREARYFAP
+443 LVSREAKYFVP

-470 ELAERLAAE
+470 ELADRLAAE
-479 HSVLCVV
+479 HSVLCVL

-522 RRAIETI
+522 RRAIEAI

-552 LDFPCVWRAHS
+552 LDFPCVWRAYS

-588 VFSLA
+588 VFSLT

-611 LLHKLSNIITD
+611 LLHKLSNKITD

-667 FKLIDEE
+667 FKLIDDE

-721 TLLGHGNIE
+721 TLLSHGNIE

-751 AGIVISNHWVE
+751 AGVVISNHWVE

>member
-1 MHFDPIMEK
+1 MEA

-15 REEEKGCFVEQSI
+15 REEEKGCFAEQSI

-41 LIYEDEDSCGMKDLA
+41 LIYEDENSCELKDLA

-77 AASGANPSS
+77 SASGANQSG

-163 DLGEPYDLQM
+163 DVGEPYDLQM
-173 AIRMLFSVLVD
+173 AIRMLFSALVD

-202 LRIKGNYASLGT
+202 LRIRGNYASLCT

-246 THGAESDPGIFT
+246 THGAESDPGIYT

-303 FREIFGKEN
+303 FREIFGEEN

-323 QQTEDDKSN
+323 QQTEDDKSD
-332 EQMSRP
+332 EQMSRL

-349 ILTTNVH
+349 ILTTNVQ

-374 IANTVIVM
+374 IANSVIVM

-422 EDLSSPDEGGDYYT
+422 EDLNSPDDGSDYYT

-443 LVPREARYFAP
+443 LVPREAKYFVP

-463 PQTVTSQ
+463 PQTLTSQ
-470 ELAERLAAE
+470 ELADRLVAE

-498 LRDLPK
+498 LRDLPQ
-504 VKADEVIHLSRS
+504 VNADEVIHLSRL

-529 KERMREGKPTKVIST
+529 KVRMREGKPTKVIST

-588 VFSLA
+588 VFSLT

-611 LLHKLSNIITD
+611 LLHKLSNKITD

-645 EGIEKDL
+645 ERIEKDL
-652 TEDPEDINFESAAER
+652 TEDPEDINFESAAQR
-667 FKLIDEE
+667 FKLIDDE

-683 MEEGKALVRKIRN
+683 MEEGKSLVRKIRN

-740 VLVDDECYDSV
+740 VLVDDKCYDSV
-751 AGIVISNHWVE
+751 AGVVISNHWVE

>member
-1 MHFDPIMEK
+1 MEN

-41 LIYEDEDSCGMKDLA
+41 LIYEDEDSFGMKDLA

-77 AASGANPSS
+77 AASGANQSG

-106 DDPMIADTLAYCIS
+106 DNPMTADTLAYCIS

-143 WCDACEKL
+143 WCDACEEL
-151 TSVEDLGTTDCD
+151 TSVEDLGTADCD
-163 DLGEPYDLQM
+163 DVGEPYDLQM
-173 AIRMLFSVLVD
+173 AIRMLFSALVD

-190 ERFMTPDLSAER
+190 EQFMTPDLSAER
-202 LRIKGNYASLGT
+202 LRIKGNYASLCT
-214 LRERLRAKT
+214 LRERLIART

-246 THGAESDPGIFT
+246 THGAGSDPGIYT

-323 QQTEDDKSN
+323 QQGEGDSGD
-332 EQMSRP
+332 EQMSRL

-349 ILTTNVH
+349 ILTTNVQ
-356 FFESLFASKPA
+356 FFESLFSSKPA

-374 IANTVIVM
+374 IANSVIVM

-422 EDLSSPDEGGDYYT
+422 EDLNSPDDGSDYYT

-443 LVPREARYFAP
+443 LMPREAKYFVP

-463 PQTVTSQ
+463 PQTMTSQ
-470 ELAERLAAE
+470 ELADRLAAE

-498 LRDLPK
+498 LRDNT
-504 VKADEVIHLSRS
+504 DEVIHLSRS

-522 RRAIETI
+522 RKAIETI
-529 KERMREGKPTKVIST
+529 KERMRDGEPTKVIST

-599 GNIARGCNATKM
+599 GNIARGCNATND
-611 LLHKLSNIITD
+611 LLSELSDKKTS
-622 PTDPEVIAKYYRLY
+622 PTDPEVIAEYYRRY
-636 FKDIPDFDT
+636 FGRITSFDT
-645 EGIEKDL
+645 QSIAQDL

-667 FKLIDEE
+667 FKLIDDE

-683 MEEGKALVRKIRN
+683 MEEGKELVRMIRS
-696 HEILTREDYHRMQ
+696 HEILSREDYHRMQ

-721 TLLGHGNIE
+721 TLLGQGNIE

-740 VLVDDECYDSV
+740 VLVDDKCYDSV
-751 AGIVISNHWVE
+751 AGVVISNHWVE

>member
-1 MHFDPIMEK
+1 MEP
-10 HLAHI
+10 HIAHI
-15 REEEKGCFVEQSI
+15 REEEKGCLVEQSI

-77 AASGANPSS
+77 AASGANQSG

-106 DDPMIADTLAYCIS
+106 DDPMIADTLAYCVS

-163 DLGEPYDLQM
+163 DVGEPYDLQM
-173 AIRMLFSVLVD
+173 AIRMLFSALVD

-190 ERFMTPDLSAER
+190 EQFMTPDLSAER
-202 LRIKGNYASLGT
+202 LRIKGNYASLNT
-214 LRERLRAKT
+214 LRERLMAKT

-232 PVNRARAYFLESCR
+232 SVNRARAYFLESCR
-246 THGAESDPGIFT
+246 THGAESDPGIYT

-323 QQTEDDKSN
+323 QQGEGDSGD
-332 EQMSRP
+332 EQISRL

-349 ILTTNVH
+349 ILTTNVQ

-374 IANTVIVM
+374 IANSVIVM

-422 EDLSSPDEGGDYYT
+422 EDLNSPDDGSDYYT
-436 PLDTRGD
+436 PLDTKGD
-443 LVPREARYFAP
+443 LVPREAKYFAP

-470 ELAERLAAE
+470 ELADRLAAE

-529 KERMREGKPTKVIST
+529 KVRMREGKPTKVIST

-599 GNIARGCNATKM
+599 GNIARGCNATKI
-611 LLHKLSNIITD
+611 LLHKLSNKITD

-652 TEDPEDINFESAAER
+652 TEDPEDINFDSAAER
-667 FKLIDEE
+667 FKLIDDE

-683 MEEGKALVRKIRN
+683 MEEGKELVRMIRS
-696 HEILTREDYHRMQ
+696 HEILSREDYHRMH

-751 AGIVISNHWVE
+751 AGVVISNHWVE

>member
-1 MHFDPIMEK
+1 MEP
-10 HLAHI
+10 HIAHI

-41 LIYEDEDSCGMKDLA
+41 LIYEDEDSSGLKDLA

-77 AASGANPSS
+77 SASGANQSG

-95 IVGAI
+95 IVSAI

-151 TSVEDLGTTDCD
+151 TSVEDLGTTNCD
-163 DLGEPYDLQM
+163 DVGEPYDLQM
-173 AIRMLFSVLVD
+173 AIRMLFSALVD

-202 LRIKGNYASLGT
+202 LRIKGNYASLST

-246 THGAESDPGIFT
+246 THGAESDPGIYT

-303 FREIFGKEN
+303 FREIFGEEN

-323 QQTEDDKSN
+323 QQTEDDKSD
-332 EQMSRP
+332 EQMSRL

-349 ILTTNVH
+349 ILTTNVQ
-356 FFESLFASKPA
+356 FFESLFASKPT

-374 IANTVIVM
+374 IANSVIVM

-422 EDLSSPDEGGDYYT
+422 EDLNSPDDGSDYYT

-443 LVPREARYFAP
+443 LVPREAKYFVP

-470 ELAERLAAE
+470 ELADRLAAE
-479 HSVLCVV
+479 HSVLCVL

-522 RRAIETI
+522 RRAIEAI

-552 LDFPCVWRAHS
+552 LDFPCVWRAYS

-611 LLHKLSNIITD
+611 LLHKLSNKITD

-667 FKLIDEE
+667 FKLIDDE

-721 TLLGHGNIE
+721 TLLSHGNIE

-740 VLVDDECYDSV
+740 VLVDDNCYDSV
-751 AGIVISNHWVE
+751 AGVVISNHWVE

>member
-1 MHFDPIMEK
+1 MEK
-10 HLAHI
+10 YLAHI

-28 EEHCLNVA
+28 GEHCLNVA

-41 LIYEDEDSCGMKDLA
+41 LIYEDENSCELKDLA

-77 AASGANPSS
+77 SASGANQSG

-163 DLGEPYDLQM
+163 DVGEPYDLQM
-173 AIRMLFSVLVD
+173 AIRMLFSALVD

-202 LRIKGNYASLGT
+202 LRIRGNYASLCT
-214 LRERLRAKT
+214 LRERLIART
-223 ESFSSAPDT
+223 ESFRSAPDT

-246 THGAESDPGIFT
+246 THGAGSDPGIYT

-267 TISSMAWALEMAIR
+267 TISSMVWALEMAIR

-323 QQTEDDKSN
+323 QQTEDDNSD
-332 EQMSRP
+332 EQMSRL

-349 ILTTNVH
+349 ILTTNVQ

-374 IANTVIVM
+374 IANSVIVM

-422 EDLSSPDEGGDYYT
+422 EDLNSPDDGSDYYT

-443 LVPREARYFAP
+443 LVPREAKYFVS

-470 ELAERLAAE
+470 ELADRLAAE

-529 KERMREGKPTKVIST
+529 KERMREGKQTKVIST

-611 LLHKLSNIITD
+611 LLHKLSNKITD

-645 EGIEKDL
+645 EVIEKDL
-652 TEDPEDINFESAAER
+652 TEDPEDINFESAADR
-667 FKLIDEE
+667 FKLIDDE

-696 HEILTREDYHRMQ
+696 HEILTREDYHWMQ

-721 TLLGHGNIE
+721 TLLSHGNIE

-751 AGIVISNHWVE
+751 AGVVISNHWVE

>member
-1 MHFDPIMEK
+1 MEK
-10 HLAHI
+10 YLAHI

-28 EEHCLNVA
+28 GEHCLNVA

-41 LIYEDEDSCGMKDLA
+41 LIYEDENSCELKDLA

-77 AASGANPSS
+77 SASGANQSG

-163 DLGEPYDLQM
+163 DVGEPYDLQM
-173 AIRMLFSVLVD
+173 AIRMLFSALVD

-202 LRIKGNYASLGT
+202 LRIRGNYASLCT
-214 LRERLRAKT
+214 LRERLIART
-223 ESFSSAPDT
+223 ESFRSAPDT

-246 THGAESDPGIFT
+246 THGAGSDPGIYT

-267 TISSMAWALEMAIR
+267 TISSMVWALEMAIR

-323 QQTEDDKSN
+323 QQTEDDNSD
-332 EQMSRP
+332 EQMSRL

-349 ILTTNVH
+349 ILTTNVQ

-374 IANTVIVM
+374 IANSVIVM

-422 EDLSSPDEGGDYYT
+422 EDLNSPDDGSDYYT

-443 LVPREARYFAP
+443 LVPREAKYFVS

-470 ELAERLAAE
+470 ELADRLAAE
-479 HSVLCVV
+479 HSVLCVL

-504 VKADEVIHLSRS
+504 VNTDEVIHLSRS

-575 NREGKMERRGQVF
+575 NREGKMEQHGQVF
-588 VFSLA
+588 IFSLA
-593 DGSRPF
+593 DDSRPF

-611 LLHKLSNIITD
+611 LLYKLSNKITD
-622 PTDPEVIAKYYRLY
+622 PTDSEVIAKYYRLY

-667 FKLIDEE
+667 FKLIDDE

-709 EYSVSLRQGDYS
+709 EYSVSLRQGDYN
-721 TLLGHGNIE
+721 TLLSHGNIE

-751 AGIVISNHWVE
+751 AGVVISNHWVE

>member
-1 MHFDPIMEK
+1 MEA

-41 LIYEDEDSCGMKDLA
+41 LIYEDEDFCGLKDLA

-77 AASGANPSS
+77 AASGANQSG

-163 DLGEPYDLQM
+163 DVGEPYDLQM
-173 AIRMLFSVLVD
+173 AIRMLFSALVD

-190 ERFMTPDLSAER
+190 EQFMTPDLSAER
-202 LRIKGNYASLGT
+202 LRIKDNYASLST

-232 PVNRARAYFLESCR
+232 SVNRARAYFLESCR
-246 THGAESDPGIFT
+246 THGAESDPGIYT

-303 FREIFGKEN
+303 FREIFGEEN

-323 QQTEDDKSN
+323 QQIEDDKSD
-332 EQMSRP
+332 EQMSRL

-349 ILTTNVH
+349 ILTTNVQ

-374 IANTVIVM
+374 IANSVIVM

-422 EDLSSPDEGGDYYT
+422 EDLNSPDDGSDYYT

-443 LVPREARYFAP
+443 LVSREAKYFVP

-470 ELAERLAAE
+470 ELADRLAAE
-479 HSVLCVV
+479 HSVLCVL
-486 NSRKDAG
+486 NSRKDAD

-522 RRAIETI
+522 RRAIEAI

-552 LDFPCVWRAHS
+552 LDFPCVWRAYS

-611 LLHKLSNIITD
+611 LLHKLSNKITD

-667 FKLIDEE
+667 FKLFDDE

-683 MEEGKALVRKIRN
+683 VEEGKALVRKIRN

-721 TLLGHGNIE
+721 TLLSHGNIE

-751 AGIVISNHWVE
+751 AGVVISNHWVE

>member
-1 MHFDPIMEK
+1 MEP

-41 LIYEDEDSCGMKDLA
+41 LIYEDEDSCGLKDLA

-77 AASGANPSS
+77 AASGANPSG
-86 KVPPKAPHA
+86 KVPTKAPHA

-106 DDPMIADTLAYCIS
+106 DEPMIADTLAYCVS

-163 DLGEPYDLQM
+163 DVGEPYDLQM
-173 AIRMLFSVLVD
+173 AIRMLFSALVD

-190 ERFMTPDLSAER
+190 EQFMTPDLSAER
-202 LRIKGNYASLGT
+202 LRIKGNYASLCT

-246 THGAESDPGIFT
+246 THGAGSDPGIYT

-267 TISSMAWALEMAIR
+267 TISSMAWALEMAIC

-303 FREIFGKEN
+303 FREIFGEEN

-323 QQTEDDKSN
+323 QQGEGDSGD
-332 EQMSRP
+332 EQMSRL

-349 ILTTNVH
+349 ILTTNVQ

-374 IANTVIVM
+374 IANSVIVM

-422 EDLSSPDEGGDYYT
+422 EDLNSPDDGSDYYT

-443 LVPREARYFAP
+443 LVPREAKYFVP

-504 VKADEVIHLSRS
+504 VNADEVIHLSRS

-529 KERMREGKPTKVIST
+529 KDRMREGKPTKVIST

-599 GNIARGCNATKM
+599 GNIARGCHATKM
-611 LLHKLSNIITD
+611 LLHKLSNKITD

-645 EGIEKDL
+645 EGIEKNL

-696 HEILTREDYHRMQ
+696 HEILTRKDYHRMQ

-721 TLLGHGNIE
+721 TLLSHGNIE

-751 AGIVISNHWVE
+751 AGVVISNHWVE

>member
-1 MHFDPIMEK
+1 MEP
-10 HLAHI
+10 HIAHI

-28 EEHCLNVA
+28 EEHCVNVA

-41 LIYEDEDSCGMKDLA
+41 LIYEGEDSCGLKDLA

-69 PDFQRYIL
+69 PDFQIYIL
-77 AASGANPSS
+77 AASGANPSG

-106 DDPMIADTLAYCIS
+106 DEPMIADTLAYCVS

-163 DLGEPYDLQM
+163 DVGEPYDLQM

-190 ERFMTPDLSAER
+190 ERFMNPDLSAER
-202 LRIKGNYASLGT
+202 LRIKGNYASLCT

-246 THGAESDPGIFT
+246 THGAGSDPGIYT

-267 TISSMAWALEMAIR
+267 TISSMAWALEMAIC

-323 QQTEDDKSN
+323 QQTEDDKSD
-332 EQMSRP
+332 ERMSRL

-349 ILTTNVH
+349 ILTTNVQ

-374 IANTVIVM
+374 IANSVIVM

-422 EDLSSPDEGGDYYT
+422 EDLNSPDDGSDYYT

-443 LVPREARYFAP
+443 LVPREAKYFVP

-470 ELAERLAAE
+470 ELADRLAAE

-529 KERMREGKPTKVIST
+529 KVRMREGKPTKVIST

-599 GNIARGCNATKM
+599 GNIARGCNATKI
-611 LLHKLSNIITD
+611 LLHKLSNKITD

-667 FKLIDEE
+667 FKLIDDE

-721 TLLGHGNIE
+721 TLLSHGNIE

-751 AGIVISNHWVE
+751 AGVVISNHWVE

>member
-1 MHFDPIMEK
+1 MEIYI
-10 HLAHI
+10 AHI
-15 REEEKGCFVEQSI
+15 REEKKGCFVEQSI

-41 LIYEDEDSCGMKDLA
+41 LIYEDEDSYGLKDLA

-77 AASGANPSS
+77 SASGANQSG

-95 IVGAI
+95 IAGAI

-120 GHHRGLYDHNEM
+120 GHHCGLYDHNEM

-163 DLGEPYDLQM
+163 DVGEPYDLQM
-173 AIRMLFSVLVD
+173 AIRMLFSALVD

-190 ERFMTPDLSAER
+190 EQYMTPDLSAER
-202 LRIKGNYASLGT
+202 LRIKGNYASLCT

-232 PVNRARAYFLESCR
+232 PVNRSRAYFLESCR
-246 THGAESDPGIFT
+246 THGAESDPGIYT

-323 QQTEDDKSN
+323 QQGEDDKSN
-332 EQMSRP
+332 EQMSRL

-349 ILTTNVH
+349 ILTTNVQ

-374 IANTVIVM
+374 IANSVIVM

-422 EDLSSPDEGGDYYT
+422 EDLNSPDDGSDYYT

-443 LVPREARYFAP
+443 LVPREAKYFVP

-470 ELAERLAAE
+470 ELADRLAAE

-529 KERMREGKPTKVIST
+529 KERMREGEPTKVIST

-611 LLHKLSNIITD
+611 LLHKLSNKITD

-652 TEDPEDINFESAAER
+652 TEDSEDINFESAAER
-667 FKLIDEE
+667 FKLIDDE

-721 TLLGHGNIE
+721 TLLSHGNIE

-740 VLVDDECYDSV
+740 VLVDDNCYDSV
-751 AGIVISNHWVE
+751 AGVVISNHWVE